1 MIKKYVFGN
10 PFDTEAIVK
19 EFPTETSFLPYFNV
33 NDKKGLEFTLP
44 LLREDAVYGL
54 GEANRGINKR
64 GYIYDSYCSDDPNH
78 TEATRSLYG
87 AHSFLIIESKENTFG
102 VFFDCPS
109 KITFDIGFTERD
121 VLRITTEN
129 PDIKVYIIE
138 NDSLYAIVKEFRKAI
153 GQSYIPPLWAF
164 GYTQSRWSYLT
175 KDEVREVVKRHRDA
189 GIPLDGVYLDID
201 YMERYK
207 DFTVGENFE
216 NLPEFVKEMKEEG
229 VRLVP
234 IIDAGVKIEKD
245 YDIYEEGVEKGY
257 FCKDENGEPYAVAV
271 WPGLTHFPDFLNPNA
286 RKWFGQKYKILT
298 DMGIEGFWN
307 DMNEPAIFWSQRKLQ
322 EIYKEIKNFPEKD
335 EDMSAYHKLKDMM
348 NSVQNS
354 QDDYNAFYHD
364 TPKGKI
370 RHNDVHNLYGYN
382 MTRSAGEALSE
393 ILPNKRTLLF
403 SRASYIGMHRHSGIW
418 TGDNHS
424 WWSHILLL
432 LKQLPSLN
440 MCGFLYVGADLGGF
454 GCETSRDL
462 LLRFLS
468 LGIFTPLMRNH
479 SAAGTRYQEC
489 YRFEDTDDFKHIIEL
504 RYRLIPYLY
513 SEYMKAALAD
523 EMFFRPLAF
532 EYPEDNVA
540 RHTEDQLLI
549 GNEVMIAPVYTQNA
563 LGRYVYLPE
572 NMTEVRMHE
581 GEITETFLEKGHHFV
596 EVPESDIVFFI
607 RSGKAIPLCKSAKS
621 TMELERDELTLIGD
635 GDGYLL
641 YTDDGESKNYSNP
654 QNFRHITK

>member
-1 MIKKYVFGN
+1 MIKKYVFGK
-10 PFDTEAIVK
+10 PFDTEAIIRDI
-19 EFPTETSFLPYFNV
+19 PTETATLPYFELNS
-33 NDKKGLEFTLP
+33 DKGLKFTLT
-44 LLREDAVYGL
+44 LKKEDAVYGL

-87 AHSFLIIESKENTFG
+87 AHSFIIIESRERTFG
-102 VFFDCPS
+102 AFFDCPS

-121 VLRITTEN
+121 VLKIYTDNEN
-129 PDIKVYIIE
+129 IKVYIID
-138 NDSLYAIVKEFRKAI
+138 NDNPYAIVKEFRGAI
-153 GQSYIPPLWAF
+153 GQSYIPPLWAL

-175 KDEVREVVKRHRDA
+175 KDEVRNVVKNYRDCD
-189 GIPLDGVYLDID
+189 IPLDAVYLDID

-207 DFTVGENFE
+207 DFTVGENFAD
-216 NLPEFVKEMKEEG
+216 LPAFVEEMKKEG

-234 IIDAGVKIEKD
+234 IIDAGVKIEKG
-245 YDIYEEGVEKGY
+245 YDVYEEGIKGGY
-257 FCKDENGEPYAVAV
+257 FCKDENGKPYDVGV
-271 WPGLTHFPDFLNPNA
+271 WPGHTHFPDFLNPEA
-286 RKWFGQKYKILT
+286 RKWFGAKYKFLT

-307 DMNEPAIFWSQRKLQ
+307 DMNEPAIFWSDRKIQ
-322 EIYKEIKNFPEKD
+322 EIYKEIKKFPKKD
-335 EDMSAYHKLKDMM
+335 PDMSNYHRLKDMM
-348 NSVQNS
+348 NSVQNT

-364 TPKGKI
+364 TPEGKI
-370 RHNDVHNLYGYN
+370 RHNDLHNLYGYN
-382 MTRSAGEALSE
+382 MTRSAAEALCE
-393 ILPNKRTLLF
+393 ISPEKRMLLF

-454 GCETSRDL
+454 GCETTRDL

-489 YRFEDTDDFKHIIEL
+489 YRFEDTDDFKHIINL
-504 RYRLIPYLY
+504 RYRLIPCLY
-513 SEYMKAALAD
+513 SEYMTAALGD
-523 EMFFRPLAF
+523 EMFFKPLAF
-532 EYPEDNVA
+532 EYPNDNIA
-540 RHTEDQLLI
+540 RHVEDQLLI

-572 NMTEVRMHE
+572 DMTEVRMHE
-581 GEITETFLEKGHHFV
+581 GEITETPLKKGHHFI

-607 RSGKAIPLCKSAKS
+607 RSGKAIPLCESAKS
-621 TMELERDELTLIGD
+621 TMELQRENLTLIGD

-654 QNFRHITK
+654 ANFKHITK